1 VGRGRSPLGS
11 IGLRRVCHITT
22 VHHADDARILHKE
35 CVSLR
40 AAGYD
45 VTLIAPHPEDTVI
58 EGVAVVALREAARNR
73 IHRWASR
80 PLAAYRAAVAV
91 DADLYHFHDPDFLPY
106 GVRLARAGKR
116 VVYDVHEDVPVQIRH
131 KDYIPA
137 PARAAIARAFAA
149 LEAACVARI
158 DAVVGVNPEI
168 AERLGRHQ
176 PLTAVVANYP
186 RLDEIAPTSS
196 WDERIPAAG
205 YVGSITRVR
214 GARELVDAM
223 AHTDTELHLGGDIW
237 PPELRTELEQSP
249 GWERVRYLGR
259 LERRRVAELL
269 AGIKVGVI
277 PLHPIENYVEAYPVK
292 LFEYMAAGLP
302 VVATDIP
309 RWREVLEAHDCGVCV
324 PHGSPEQLA
333 AAITA
338 LLEDDDRARAMGER
352 GRQAAVE
359 RYSWQTQA
367 DALTRLYAQLL
378 D

>member
-1 VGRGRSPLGS
+1 MK
-11 IGLRRVCHITT
+11 RVCHITT

-40 AAGYD
+40 EAGYD
-45 VTLIAPHPEDTVI
+45 VTLIVPHPQDTVI
-58 EGVAVVALREAARNR
+58 EGVRVVALPQAARNR
-73 IHRWASR
+73 VHRWVRRAR
-80 PLAAYRAAVAV
+80 AAYRAALAV

-106 GVRLARAGKR
+106 AVRLARAGKR

-131 KDYIPA
+131 KDYIPG

-158 DAVVGVNPEI
+158 DAVVAVNEAI

-176 PLTAVVANYP
+176 PLTAVVANFP
-186 RLDEIAPTSS
+186 RLDEIAPAAS
-196 WDERIPAAG
+196 WDERIAAAG

-223 AHTDTELHLGGDIW
+223 AHTNTELHLGGDIW
-237 PPELRTELEQSP
+237 PAELRTELEGSP
-249 GWERVRYLGR
+249 GWHRVRYLGR
-259 LERRRVAELL
+259 LERKRVGELL

-309 RWREVLEAHDCGVCV
+309 RWREILEANDCGVCV

-352 GRQAAVE
+352 GRRAAVE

-378 D
+378 T

>member
-1 VGRGRSPLGS
+1 VGAGRSPLGS
-11 IGLRRVCHITT
+11 IALRRVCHITT

-186 RLDEIAPTSS
+186 RLDEIAPASS
-196 WDERIPAAG
+196 WDERIRAAG